1 MSAASDRKKAT
12 TTKTAAKT
20 ITTAA
25 GNNTKKPL
33 QSGYKG
39 TGTSNKSTGTTSGTK
54 AAGGSMA
61 GNSYSAAL
69 SGASKTDSTGSTGS
83 TGSTSSTGSGNSY
96 AAGYNEN
103 RLLQSGNKNTGGTL
117 SGGISIPTSA
127 TTGGSYSSAGGS
139 YGGYD
144 NGGLT
149 AEQIKQ
155 LQAYYGTDA
164 DGLWGANSTASAG
177 GLSAQEAWQQYR
189 QDLQLQQD
197 LLNAQL
203 AAQQQGQLYS
213 DSLGGEMSWEQYLDK
228 MGATD
233 YQTKLQ
239 EAISAQVQ
247 QAVDDYNR
255 QIEETGTNYEQAARR
270 AYINNMLSRRNMDQE
285 LAASGVYGG
294 MADSQRIAM
303 EADYQN
309 NLTDLETQYADT
321 ISQLEQAVTNARL
334 SGDAQVAEQMAAYLS
349 QVQGQYSNY
358 LSQLQQER
366 AAAALAAQ
374 QAQAQASL
382 LAQENSYSTP
392 SYYSS
397 SGGSSGGS
405 SYSDSSGGAST
416 SGNTGTSGG
425 SGAGVNNY
433 AGVKNNILLY
443 ASRGMKS
450 VANRLITQSWNEMNE
465 AQQNDLVATMR
476 QKGYIS

>member
-12 TTKTAAKT
+12 TTKTTAKT
-20 ITTAA
+20 TTTAA
-25 GNNTKKPL
+25 GNNTKKML

-39 TGTSNKSTGTTSGTK
+39 SGTSSKTTGTATGTK
-54 AAGGSMA
+54 ATGSMA

-69 SGASKTDSTGSTGS
+69 GGTNKTGGTGEVKYDT
-83 TGSTSSTGSGNSY
+83 
-96 AAGYNEN
+96 AAGYNEK
-103 RLLQSGNKNTGGTL
+103 RPLQSGNKSTGGSL
-117 SGGISIPTSA
+117 SGGISIPTST
-127 TTGGSYSSAGGS
+127 TTGSYGTTGTTGTTGGS
-139 YGGYD
+139 YGGYNND
-144 NGGLT
+144 GLT

-189 QDLQLQQD
+189 QDLQRQQE
-197 LLNAQL
+197 LLEAQL

-255 QIEETGTNYEQAARR
+255 QIEETGTNYEEAARR
-270 AYINNMLSRRNMDQE
+270 AYISNMLSRRNMDQE

-321 ISQLEQAVTNARL
+321 IAQLQQAVTNARL

-382 LAQENSYSTP
+382 LAQENAYSTP
-392 SYYSS
+392 SYYG

-405 SYSDSSGGAST
+405 SYSGGSGGVST
-416 SGNTGTSGG
+416 SGSTGTSGG
-425 SGAGVNNY
+425 SGTGVSNY

-443 ASRGMKS
+443 ASRGMNS
-450 VANRLITQSWNEMNE
+450 VANRLINQSWNEMNE

>member
-39 TGTSNKSTGTTSGTK
+39 TGTSNKSVGTTTGTKPTGS
-54 AAGGSMA
+54 SMA

-69 SGASKTDSTGSTGS
+69 SGANKTGGTGEVKYDT
-83 TGSTSSTGSGNSY
+83 
-96 AAGYNEN
+96 AAGYNEK
-103 RLLQSGNKNTGGTL
+103 RPLQSGNKSTGGAL
-117 SGGISIPTSA
+117 SGGISIPTST
-127 TTGGSYSSAGGS
+127 TTGGGYSSAGGS

-203 AAQQQGQLYS
+203 AAQQQGQPYS

-255 QIEETGTNYEQAARR
+255 QIEETGTNYEEAARR

-321 ISQLEQAVTNARL
+321 ISQLQRAVTNARL

-397 SGGSSGGS
+397 SGGSSDGS
-405 SYSDSSGGAST
+405 SYS
-416 SGNTGTSGG
+416 GG
-425 SGAGVNNY
+425 SGSDSYTGAGRGIDDYVSL
-433 AGVKNNILLY
+433 KNNLLML
-443 ASRGMKS
+443 AKKGDVELMTSMLQ
-450 VANRLITQSWNEMNE
+450 NRWGQMNA
-465 AQQNDLVATMR
+465 AQRKDLKTVIYNNTGYEINDN
-476 QKGYIS
+476 Q

>member
-1 MSAASDRKKAT
+1 MSAASDRKKAA
-12 TTKTAAKT
+12 TTKTTAKT

-39 TGTSNKSTGTTSGTK
+39 TGTSNKSAGTTTGTK

-69 SGASKTDSTGSTGS
+69 SGANKTGSTGG
-83 TGSTSSTGSGNSY
+83 TGNTGSGNSY

-117 SGGISIPTSA
+117 SGGISIPTTAGSGSYG
-127 TTGGSYSSAGGS
+127 TTGGSSS

-164 DGLWGANSTASAG
+164 DGLWGANSAASAG

-203 AAQQQGQLYS
+203 AAQQGQLYS

-358 LSQLQQER
+358 LSQIQQER

-405 SYSDSSGGAST
+405 SYSDGSGGAST

-425 SGAGVNNY
+425 SGAGVSNY
-433 AGVKNNILLY
+433 PGVKNNILLY
-443 ASRGMKS
+443 ASRGMNS
-450 VANRLITQSWNEMNE
+450 VANRLINQSWNEMNE